1 MKPLFENNEKNQ
13 KIVQSLYGIKSLQ
26 NKEKINN
33 FGTDTLKEDEILN
46 WPLFI
51 KEFIKLSDLSDNQ
64 LTNKRILVINIECL
78 ARYFSLNNDVV
89 YLSTDIDKVNAY
101 RKYYNNISI
110 FVKPRKNKMLKV
122 DKYLDMKTSLNS
134 FDYIIG
140 NPPYDRDL
148 YLSVAEQLHPFLKEG
163 GKEMIIGPTLCIDNP
178 FYYDFVNKHKN
189 LFTYLSDVEYLN
201 KEMIECFESFKGY
214 TNLAIISF
222 DKKKTFNNINALWKN
237 GKNGKEISLVE
248 KLMSKKIIKISNVC
262 KEITNS
268 GIFVPIGNIGG
279 GKHYLVFDKVF
290 CIKDGMILC
299 NVSGKRKEYV
309 LKWLTPKECEE
320 KKIKY
325 TNIGIKVNSLKEA
338 ETIYNAYRN
347 FDTLRGICTLS
358 RFGSQHV
365 KFEFIPY
372 YCTNNEEEI
381 KQDLRLDENDV
392 LILKNYAKCDSYLT
406 VNFASFK
413 N

>member
-163 GKEMIIGPTLCIDNP
+163 GKTR
-178 FYYDFVNKHKN
+178 V
-189 LFTYLSDVEYLN
+189 
-201 KEMIECFESFKGY
+201 
-214 TNLAIISF
+214 
-222 DKKKTFNNINALWKN
+222 
-237 GKNGKEISLVE
+237 
-248 KLMSKKIIKISNVC
+248 
-262 KEITNS
+262 
-268 GIFVPIGNIGG
+268 
-279 GKHYLVFDKVF
+279 
-290 CIKDGMILC
+290 
-299 NVSGKRKEYV
+299 
-309 LKWLTPKECEE
+309 
-320 KKIKY
+320 
-325 TNIGIKVNSLKEA
+325 
-338 ETIYNAYRN
+338 
-347 FDTLRGICTLS
+347 
-358 RFGSQHV
+358 
-365 KFEFIPY
+365 
-372 YCTNNEEEI
+372 
-381 KQDLRLDENDV
+381 
-392 LILKNYAKCDSYLT
+392 
-406 VNFASFK
+406 
-413 N
+413 